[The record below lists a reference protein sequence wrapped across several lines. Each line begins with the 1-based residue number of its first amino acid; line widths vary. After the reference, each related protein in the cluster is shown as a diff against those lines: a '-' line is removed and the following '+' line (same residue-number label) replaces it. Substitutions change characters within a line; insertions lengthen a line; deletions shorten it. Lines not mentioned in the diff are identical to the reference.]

1 MENNKTTKE
10 ELNKRSSILWS
21 GSSIMGY
28 IWDVVINI
36 ILILIIL
43 SIYSSIHDS
52 ASVIIVSL
60 SIFIYLSIVSI
71 GAQLSQGLIK
81 NSIRTTFLFN
91 KIIKEIKK
99 ETDENLE
106 NETEGVGFALE
117 KIHIKYI
124 INSIFHFIVFVI
136 ALLNLI
142 SSL

>member
-106 NETEGVGFALE
+106 NEIEGVGFALE